1 MSKYS
6 VSDLVEF
13 KNSIPRWVVQ
23 QYDNHDRL
31 ISWEVYNRHNKP
43 VIDNQYAL
51 ICQVQVNGKESTNR
65 YYEFWGESKY
75 DESQS
80 SDSRD
85 KIFYYVMWNNLYCMV
100 KESDIKC
107 RLI

>member
-6 VSDLVEF
+6 VSDLVEL
-13 KNSIPRWVVQ
+13 KNRIPRWVVQ
-23 QYDNHDRL
+23 QYDDHNRL
-31 ISWEVYNRHNKP
+31 ISWEVYNRWYDKP

-51 ICQVQVNGKESTNR
+51 ICQVQVNGKESTND
-65 YYEFWGESKY
+65 EFWGESKLG
-75 DESQS
+75 ELQS
-80 SDSRD
+80 NDSRH
-85 KIFYYVMWNNLYCMV
+85 KIFYYVMWNNLYCLV